1 MNKKLL
7 NKLMELTDIEKEQLK
22 SHKFYSDYTD
32 KSIMSSNS
40 YYKIPVFT
48 EDFFK
53 NQKIYISKHNRY
65 ADYPNH
71 THTFLEMNYMINGHA
86 TEYISGE
93 KVVLNSGDILILDVG
108 TSHSINA
115 LGSNDLLLNIIFKN
129 DISFS
134 LSNIRSLGQDRNI
147 ISKFLLAN
155 SQFSKYLIYRCQD
168 TEDQIQIIANQI
180 IEEYYNP
187 QTFSK
192 KLMDCYLN
200 AFMILLSRNTSLNS
214 NKVIKS
220 QTPNLVLYMLKEISK
235 NPKTVSLNLL
245 AEKTNYNRSYL
256 GSLFKKE
263 TGQSFSYALT
273 EQRLL
278 SAYDLLSTTDLPITD
293 IIEKIGISNKTFFYK
308 KFEEKFNTKPSAIR
322 NK

>member
-7 NKLMELTDIEKEQLK
+7 NKFKELTDIEKAQLK

-32 KSIMSSNS
+32 KSMMSSSS

-65 ADYPNH
+65 ADYPDH
-71 THTFLEMNYMINGHA
+71 THTFLEMNYMIAGHA

-93 KVVLNSGDILILDVG
+93 KVILCPGDILILDVG
-108 TSHSINA
+108 TDHSIKA
-115 LGSNDLLLNIIFKN
+115 LGSNDILLNIIFKN
-129 DISFS
+129 DINFS
-134 LSNIRSLGQDRNI
+134 LSNIRSLGQDTNI

-155 SQFSKYLIYRCQD
+155 SQFSKYLIYRCKD
-168 TEDQIQIIANQI
+168 TEDQIQTVANQI

-187 QTFSK
+187 QTFST
-192 KLMDCYLN
+192 KLIDCYLN
-200 AFMILLSRNTSLNS
+200 TFMILLSRNTNLNS
-214 NKVIKS
+214 NTIIKS
-220 QTPNLVLYMLKEISK
+220 KTPNLVLYMLKEISK
-235 NPKTVSLNLL
+235 NPKNISLNLL
-245 AEKTNYNRSYL
+245 AKKTNYNRSYL
-256 GSLFKKE
+256 GSLFKKA

-293 IIEKIGISNKTFFYK
+293 IIEEIGISNKTFFYK
-308 KFEEKFNTKPSAIR
+308 KFEEKFKTKPSTIR
-322 NK
+322 SK